1 MNEIAFVVTLAFYTM
16 MLVGIAGALG
26 YRRAAPWPLR
36 GDNHARSPSN
46 ERAQTRGKA
55 RSKRKDYVCNS
66 HLATAPVEPH
76 SNTAMRLTRNGSLGL
91 RWRVTV
97 RNALLYLTVGLALTV
112 STGAMAQD
120 ISINLGEDGSLT
132 ARSIQLL
139 LLITVLSIAPGIAI
153 VATSFPFLITVLAI
167 LRQGIGLQQSPP
179 NMLLVSLALFLTYF
193 VMEPTFTVAWQTGI
207 SPLLNETIDLETAVP
222 RTLQPFREFMAARL
236 DADTFFALSAL
247 RPDGASFELEPDAP
261 LSVLV
266 PSFLLSEIARAFEIG
281 FLIFLPFLIIDLV
294 VAAVLMSMGM
304 MMVPPVIVS
313 LPFKLA
319 FFVVADGWTLIA
331 TSLVRGY
338 F

>member
-1 MNEIAFVVTLAFYTM
+1 MTYARKPAGWIWGLVVVLWLA
-16 MLVGIAGALG
+16 GGDAAL
-26 YRRAAPWPLR
+26 
-36 GDNHARSPSN
+36 
-46 ERAQTRGKA
+46 
-55 RSKRKDYVCNS
+55 
-66 HLATAPVEPH
+66 
-76 SNTAMRLTRNGSLGL
+76 
-91 RWRVTV
+91 
-97 RNALLYLTVGLALTV
+97 
-112 STGAMAQD
+112 AQD
-120 ISINLGEDGSLT
+120 IAIDFGDDGSLS

-139 LLITVLSIAPGIAI
+139 LLITVLSLAPGIAI
-153 VATSFPFLITVLAI
+153 VATSFPFLVTVLAI

-179 NMLLVSLALFLTYF
+179 NMLIVSLALFLTYF
-193 VMEPTFTVAWQTGI
+193 VMEPTFTEAWRVGI
-207 SPLLNETIDLETAVP
+207 APLLDETIDLETAVV
-222 RTLQPFREFMAARL
+222 RALEPFRTFMAARM
-236 DADTFFALSAL
+236 DADTFGALAAL
-247 RPDGASFELEPDAP
+247 RPDSASIVQGPDAP
-261 LSVLV
+261 LSVLI